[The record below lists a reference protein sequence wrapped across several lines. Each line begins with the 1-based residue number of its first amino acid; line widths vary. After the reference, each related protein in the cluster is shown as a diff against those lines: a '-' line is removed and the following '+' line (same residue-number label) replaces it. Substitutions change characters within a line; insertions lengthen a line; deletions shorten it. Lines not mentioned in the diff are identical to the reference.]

1 MVREDLINVIVVGLV
16 NSPPL
21 SSARSH
27 VSPACRARQ
36 YIAESR
42 SSQAELIFR
51 GLSDGISLRCRCR
64 SHLSS
69 TCQQQMQRG
78 KQGGNGHVTSECQPP
93 LRPRGGGG

>member
-51 GLSDGISLRCRCR
+51 GLSDGISFAAAAAPTSAQRVSSRC
-64 SHLSS
+64 
-69 TCQQQMQRG
+69 
-78 KQGGNGHVTSECQPP
+78 NGANK
-93 LRPRGGGG
+93 G

>member
-1 MVREDLINVIVVGLV
+1 MVREDLIIVIVVGLV

-21 SSARSH
+21 SSVRSH

-42 SSQAELIFR
+42 SSPAKLIFR
-51 GLSDGISLRCRCR
+51 AGCPMASPFAGAAAPT
-64 SHLSS
+64 S

-78 KQGGNGHVTSECQPP
+78 KQGVT
-93 LRPRGGGG
+93 GT